1 MNTSITQKRYLRAAL
16 QIIAV
21 LVAIPQVVR
30 AEEAADLSRFNVQ
43 SCVSDE
49 MREATA
55 QKYLKAIDV
64 PQYSREFLSNLKY
77 ALEHDW
83 LLQEDFYTVNYIRH
97 LLGVSE
103 VYVSCL
109 EHKHFLPSFSAYGAV
124 YRARTAEKPSLL
136 LTDPDSSDGF
146 YNKSGG
152 SAAGGLKHLEDGRL
166 QGVFSLDV
174 IEQLPIDFVETT
186 LGRPLSRQEFL
197 ASSLAKEFINLAPP
211 RPWERYFDFSDDRV
225 WRYFVVYYVGPVQ
238 HFLIMTRQRKQ
249 L

>member
-1 MNTSITQKRYLRAAL
+1 MNAPIFQKFSFWLGI

-21 LVAIPQVVR
+21 LVAIPQAVR
-30 AEEAADLSRFNVQ
+30 AEESADLSRFNVQ

-64 PQYSREFLSNLKY
+64 PQYPREFLSNLKY

-83 LLQEDFYTVNYIRH
+83 LLQEDFYTVNNIRH

-124 YRARTAEKPSLL
+124 YRARTAENPSLL
-136 LTDPDSSDGF
+136 LTDPDSLDGF

-238 HFLIMTRQRKQ
+238 HFLIMTRQRKHP
-249 L
+249 